1 MNKNNISKVSKLY
14 KLSKYNKD
22 ILKYIVYSIICI
34 LVLILFFKYIFIEKF
49 EINTILN
56 TNIINNTNTINNS
69 NKIYVICRKRE
80 YNYLEDYILSFYKKL
95 NAEIIIFNDIKDIPK
110 INKTDIFIFL
120 QILIDEILN
129 SIDSQNS
136 NIYLINTEQLSYN
149 EHKQRINSYPK
160 NIKMLDYSKA
170 NMSYYDG
177 YYTKYLSYQ
186 VNYDEIYNLPK
197 TKDIC
202 IILGSSGDIPTKR
215 KYIIDLIK
223 SKGYEIDFI
232 SGWNK
237 ERDEKLFTYKILV
250 NISYQDDYKIFEA
263 LRCDR
268 CIFNK
273 MIVISDKK
281 KDMDLYNLKDYMI
294 FEDYDKVAD
303 KVVEVLNNY
312 DTYYKKLG
320 LDTLNLET
328 LQIEPVSL

>member
-1 MNKNNISKVSKLY
+1 MNKNNISKLY
-14 KLSKYNKD
+14 KYNKH
-22 ILKYIVYSIICI
+22 ILKYIVYIIICI
-34 LVLILFFKYIFIEKF
+34 LVLILFFKYISIENF
-49 EINTILN
+49 ELITILHTN
-56 TNIINNTNTINNS
+56 TTTTTTTKNIINN
-69 NKIYVICRKRE
+69 KKCYVICRNRE
-80 YNYLEDYILSFYKKL
+80 YNYLEDYILSFYKKI
-95 NAEIIIFNDIKDIPK
+95 NAEIIIFNDITDIPK
-110 INKTDIFIFL
+110 INKTNIFIFL

-160 NIKMLDYSKA
+160 NVKMLDYSKA

-177 YYTKYLSYQ
+177 YYTKFLSYQ
-186 VNYDEIYNLPK
+186 LNYDELYNLPK

-202 IILGSSGDIPTKR
+202 IMTGESAYR
-215 KYIIDLIK
+215 RNIINQIIN
-223 SKGYEIDFI
+223 KGYTIDII
-232 SGWNK
+232 SGWKK

-250 NISYQDDYKIFEA
+250 NISYQEDYKIFES

-294 FEDYDKVAD
+294 FEDYDKIAD
-303 KVVEVLNNY
+303 KIIEVLNNY
-312 DTYYKKLG
+312 DIYYKKLG
-320 LDTLNLET
+320 LDTLDLNQLEIDPII
-328 LQIEPVSL
+328 L

>member
-1 MNKNNISKVSKLY
+1 
-14 KLSKYNKD
+14 
-22 ILKYIVYSIICI
+22 
-34 LVLILFFKYIFIEKF
+34 
-49 EINTILN
+49 
-56 TNIINNTNTINNS
+56 
-69 NKIYVICRKRE
+69 
-80 YNYLEDYILSFYKKL
+80 
-95 NAEIIIFNDIKDIPK
+95 
-110 INKTDIFIFL
+110 
-120 QILIDEILN
+120 
-129 SIDSQNS
+129 
-136 NIYLINTEQLSYN
+136 
-149 EHKQRINSYPK
+149 
-160 NIKMLDYSKA
+160 MLDYSKA

-202 IILGSSGDIPTKR
+202 IILGSFGDIPTKR

-232 SGWNK
+232 SGWKK

-250 NISYQDDYKIFEA
+250 NISYQEDYKIFES

-281 KDMDLYNLKDYMI
+281 EDMNLYYLKNYMI
-294 FEDYDKVAD
+294 FEDYNKVAD
-303 KVVEVLNNY
+303 KVIEVLNNY

-320 LDTLNLET
+320 LDTLNLNQLE
-328 LQIEPVSL
+328 IEPIIL

>member
-1 MNKNNISKVSKLY
+1 M
-14 KLSKYNKD
+14 
-22 ILKYIVYSIICI
+22 
-34 LVLILFFKYIFIEKF
+34 
-49 EINTILN
+49 
-56 TNIINNTNTINNS
+56 
-69 NKIYVICRKRE
+69 
-80 YNYLEDYILSFYKKL
+80 EDYILSFYKKL
-95 NAEIIIFNDIKDIPK
+95 NSEILIFDEIKELPE
-110 INKTDIFIFL
+110 INKIDIYIFI
-120 QILIDEILN
+120 QTIPDEILN

-136 NIYLINTEQLSYN
+136 NVYLLNTEQMSR
-149 EHKQRINSYPK
+149 ESHTSRIHTFPK

-170 NMSYYDG
+170 NMSYYNG
-177 YYTKYLSYQ
+177 YYTKFLSYQ

-202 IILGSSGDIPTKR
+202 IMSGESGHR
-215 KYIIDLIK
+215 RNIINQIIN
-223 SKGYEIDFI
+223 KGYTIDII
-232 SGWNK
+232 SGWKK

-303 KVVEVLNNY
+303 KVIEVLNNY

-320 LDTLNLET
+320 LDTLDLNT